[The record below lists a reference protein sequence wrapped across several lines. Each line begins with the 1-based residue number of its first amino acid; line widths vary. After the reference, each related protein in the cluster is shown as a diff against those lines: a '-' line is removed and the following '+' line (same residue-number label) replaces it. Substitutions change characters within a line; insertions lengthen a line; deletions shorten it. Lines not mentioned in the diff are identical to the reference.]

1 MGKVLKMPTQAER
14 LSVVETKVQHVDEK
28 LDELKTDV
36 KDMHD
41 CLDNTR
47 DLLSAKLEK
56 MQEEYRTNSGKF
68 FEHTDKLHAEDVMSH
83 GKLSER
89 IGELEKLRNKWMYMI
104 LGGAAVLGWVTG
116 HIDLI
121 ASFLK

>member
-14 LSVVETKVQHVDEK
+14 LSVVETKVHHVDEK

-47 DLLSAKLEK
+47 EILSAKLEK
-56 MQEEYRTNSGKF
+56 MQDEYRTNSGKF

-83 GKLSER
+83 VKLSER
-89 IGELEKLRNKWMYMI
+89 IGELEKIKNKWMYMI

-116 HIDLI
+116 HIDKI

>member
-14 LSVVETKVQHVDEK
+14 LSVVETKVHHVDEK

-47 DLLSAKLEK
+47 DLLAGKLEK
-56 MQEEYRTNSGKF
+56 MQDEYRANSGKF
-68 FEHTDKLHAEDVMSH
+68 FEHSDKLHAEDVESH
-83 GKLSER
+83 KKLSNR
-89 IGELEKLRNKWMYMI
+89 INELEQLKNKWMYMV

-116 HIDLI
+116 HIDKI
-121 ASFLK
+121 ASFVK